1 MRRSGNLAAVLAAS
15 AIAASTHAQPAP
27 DAHADAVEPTPPPA
41 QPTTP
46 FTLGAYVE
54 AFYQWNFN
62 KPSNDITNY
71 RGFDNRHNS
80 FTLANAALDAQWDIH
95 DVFGR
100 LTLQIGHTP
109 STYYLSE
116 PARSGTAAANASDKE
131 LWKYL
136 QQAYAGYR
144 FLEALAVSMGIF
156 LSPIGAES
164 MAIKDNWNWSRSN
177 LFFGS
182 PFYHTGARASYVWGD
197 AWTFTLAA
205 YNGWNSVV
213 DNNVHKSIAAQ
224 ATYARSR
231 IALSLLYFG
240 GVERPRGAPE
250 GQPWRHLFDA
260 HATGDVSSWL
270 SLLAH
275 ANAGFEPNRFGSS
288 RWAAGALY
296 ARARLVEAL
305 YLALRGDAFF
315 EHVPAGASPIF
326 WPVAWVASAT
336 ATLEY
341 RPVEHVSFRTEY
353 RHDRAAGAMFFGGK
367 VQTDES
373 GAFVANR
380 RDQDTITLGTTAWF

>member
-15 AIAASTHAQPAP
+15 AIATSAHAEAAP
-27 DAHADAVEPTPPPA
+27 DADQPAPPPA
-41 QPTTP
+41 QPAAP
-46 FTLGAYVE
+46 FILGAYVE

-80 FTLANAALDAQWDIH
+80 FTLANAALDAQWDVH

-116 PARSGTAAANASDKE
+116 PERSGSTATNASDKE

-164 MAIKDNWNWSRSN
+164 MPIKDNWNWSRSN

-182 PFYHTGARASYVWGD
+182 PFYHTGVRASYVWGD

-205 YNGWNSVV
+205 TNGWNSVV
-213 DNNVHKSIAAQ
+213 DNNVHKSLAAQ
-224 ATYARSR
+224 ATYARTR
-231 IALSLLYFG
+231 MALSLLYFG

-260 HATGDVSSWL
+260 HATWHVSPWL

-275 ANAGFEPNRFGSS
+275 ANAGFEPNHFGRS

-296 ARARLVEAL
+296 ARIRVFEAL

-315 EHVPAGASPIF
+315 ERVPEGASPIF
-326 WPVAWVASAT
+326 WPVAWVASGT
-336 ATLEY
+336 ATLEV
-341 RPVEHVSFRTEY
+341 RPVEHVSFRAEY
-353 RHDRAAGAMFFGGK
+353 RHDQAQGAMFFGGK
-367 VQTDES
+367 VGTDESS

>member
-15 AIAASTHAQPAP
+15 AIATSAHAQAAP
-27 DAHADAVEPTPPPA
+27 DADQPTPPPA
-41 QPTTP
+41 QPATP
-46 FTLGAYVE
+46 FILGAYVE

-62 KPSNDITNY
+62 KPSNDLTNY
-71 RGFDNRHNS
+71 RGFDNRHNT
-80 FTLANAALDAQWDIH
+80 FTLANAVLDAQWDVH

-116 PARSGTAAANASDKE
+116 PERSGSAATNASDKE

-144 FLEALAVSMGIF
+144 FLDALAISMGIF

-197 AWTFTLAA
+197 AWTFMLAA
-205 YNGWNSVV
+205 TNGWNSVV

-224 ATYARSR
+224 ATYARTR

-260 HATGDVSSWL
+260 HATWHVSSWL

-275 ANAGFEPNRFGSS
+275 ANAGFEPNHFGSS
-288 RWAAGALY
+288 RWGAGALY
-296 ARARLVEAL
+296 ARARVFEAL

-315 EHVPAGASPIF
+315 EHVPEGASPIF
-326 WPVAWVASAT
+326 WPVAWVASGT

-341 RPVEHVSFRTEY
+341 RPVEHVSFRAEY
-353 RHDRAAGAMFFGGK
+353 RHDQAEGAMFFGGK
-367 VQTDES
+367 VATDESS

-380 RDQDTITLGTTAWF
+380 RKQDTITLGTTAWF